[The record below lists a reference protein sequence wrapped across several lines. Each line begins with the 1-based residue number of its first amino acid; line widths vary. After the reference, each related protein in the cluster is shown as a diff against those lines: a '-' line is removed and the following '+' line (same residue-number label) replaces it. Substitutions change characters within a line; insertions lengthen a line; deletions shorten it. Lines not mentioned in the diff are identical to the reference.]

1 MEIVPIG
8 DDLLIEGKVK
18 PSDIAFLH
26 LGQAASVKV
35 DAYDFSIYGHLP
47 GELVFI
53 SADTMIEQ
61 EGNRDEEP
69 YYRVRIRT
77 GRQFTGL
84 PDRQLEILPGMTATV
99 EIKTGRRSGSCLR
112 RWFFG
117 SEPSG
122 SLGLKFRGLSILT
135 GSHLQRMTTGFST
148 ILL

>member
-1 MEIVPIG
+1 EEPGSNHHRLVRPGGTVMEIVPIG

-99 EIKTGRRSGSCLR
+99 EIKTGRRTVMHYLTKPIIKTLD
-112 RWFFG
+112 
-117 SEPSG
+117 E
-122 SLGLKFRGLSILT
+122 SLTES
-135 GSHLQRMTTGFST
+135 
-148 ILL
+148 